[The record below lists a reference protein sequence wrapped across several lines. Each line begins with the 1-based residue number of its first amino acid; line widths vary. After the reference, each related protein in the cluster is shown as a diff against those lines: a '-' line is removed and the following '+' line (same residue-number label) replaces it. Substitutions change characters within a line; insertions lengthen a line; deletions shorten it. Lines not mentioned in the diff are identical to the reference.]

1 MKIGSVVM
9 FTDGAATVRHIK
21 HTLHS
26 AYHEYYPPAKT
37 IGTVVA
43 FGESGFTNGELVR
56 VQWPSGTTSGDD
68 SWMCYSEYL
77 LEL

>member
-9 FTDGAATVRHIK
+9 FTDGAVTVRRRK

-43 FGESGFTNGELVR
+43 FEESGFTNRELVR
-56 VQWPSGTTSGDD
+56 VQWPAGTTSGNG
-68 SWMCYSEYL
+68 SWCCYSDYL

>member
-9 FTDGAATVRHIK
+9 FTDGAAAVRHIK

-26 AYHEYYPPAKT
+26 AYPEYYPSAKT
-37 IGTVVA
+37 IGAVVE
-43 FGESGFTNGELVR
+43 FGECGWAGLVKI
-56 VQWPSGTTSGDD
+56 QWPAGSTSGND
-68 SWMCYSEYL
+68 SWWCHPEFL

>member
-9 FTDGAATVRHIK
+9 FTDGAVTVRRR
-21 HTLHS
+21 TSTSHS
-26 AYHEYYPPAKT
+26 AYPEYCPPTKT

-43 FGESGFTNGELVR
+43 FLSRSELVR

-68 SWMCYSEYL
+68 CWWCCSEYL

>member
-9 FTDGAATVRHIK
+9 FTDGALTVRRRK
-21 HTLHS
+21 HTLRS

-37 IGTVVA
+37 IGTVVQ
-43 FGESGFTNGELVR
+43 FGESGFTDSELVR

-68 SWMCYSEYL
+68 SWWCYSEYL